1 MANILIE
8 LTPKEYAF
16 HVENLGKYKMARD
29 QAKGSSDP
37 TVREMYKMLDTLTEN
52 LEHILIE
59 SVKD

>member
-8 LTPKEYAF
+8 LTTKEYAF
-16 HVENLGKYKMARD
+16 HIENLSKYKMARD
-29 QAKGSSDP
+29 QAKNSSDP
-37 TVREMYKMLDTLTEN
+37 TVKQMYEMLDTLIVN